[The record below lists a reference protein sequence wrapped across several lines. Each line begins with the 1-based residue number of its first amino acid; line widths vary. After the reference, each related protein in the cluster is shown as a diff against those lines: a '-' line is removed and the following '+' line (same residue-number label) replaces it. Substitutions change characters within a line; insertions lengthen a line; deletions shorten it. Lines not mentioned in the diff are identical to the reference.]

1 MEKTQKVK
9 PKSQLASE
17 NPITEIVI
25 IQEYV
30 TLHVVASDLCSP
42 TIKEGMELCVGG
54 ITPRA
59 MEAAY
64 TAKMVGIYEED
75 VYKFSQEYI
84 LPDPVKI
91 FSPNT
96 SAKLKNCPLKDFRW
110 PKNVLY

>member
-1 MEKTQKVK
+1 MKKTQKVK
-9 PKSQLASE
+9 LKSQFASE
-17 NPITEIVI
+17 NPITDIVI

-42 TIKEGMELCVGG
+42 TIKREMELCVGG

-59 MEAAY
+59 MEAKY
-64 TAKMVGIYEED
+64 TAKMVGIYEKD

-84 LPDPVKI
+84 LPDRVKI

-96 SAKLKNCPLKDFRW
+96 SAKLKKCPMKDFRR
-110 PKNVLY
+110 PKNVLN